1 MELKTVLV
9 AAMIT
14 VILAPGIADAQKG
27 RISIWDG
34 VYTEAQ
40 AERGRALYMQSCS
53 SCHGADLSGSFETP
67 PLVGRFMPYWSG
79 STLDAL
85 FDYVSTAM
93 PMHNPGALSAGANID
108 IVAFILKSNNI
119 PSGPKELST
128 GNLKAVNFDPA
139 KPVSRRARK

>member
-1 MELKTVLV
+1 MGLKTVLAGGMMV
-9 AAMIT
+9 L
-14 VILAPGIADAQKG
+14 ILAPGIAGAQG

-34 VYTEAQ
+34 VYTDAQ
-40 AERGRALYMQSCS
+40 AERGHALYMQSCS
-53 SCHGADLSGSFETP
+53 MCHGADLSGSFETP

-79 STLDAL
+79 STLDVL

-93 PMHNPGALSAGANID
+93 PMHNPGALSAGANTD

>member
-1 MELKTVLV
+1 MGLKTVLAV
-9 AAMIT
+9 GMMTLA
-14 VILAPGIADAQKG
+14 LAPGTVVAQQG

-34 VYTEAQ
+34 VYTDAQ
-40 AERGRALYMQSCS
+40 AERGRSLYMRSCA
-53 SCHGADLSGSFETP
+53 SCHSADLSGTFETP